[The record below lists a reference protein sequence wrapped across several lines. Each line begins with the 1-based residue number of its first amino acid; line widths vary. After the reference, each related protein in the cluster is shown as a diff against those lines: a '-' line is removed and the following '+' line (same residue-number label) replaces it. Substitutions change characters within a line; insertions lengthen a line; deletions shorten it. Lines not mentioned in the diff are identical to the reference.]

1 MVAPDTGN
9 AIVAGGA
16 GAAGSADAAALAAP
30 ACPWRVEEPG
40 GAAAPGGAPKRP
52 RPPKGGAGAVTR
64 LVTRPVTRQPAG
76 VCWAASPGNCIAP
89 ASATTAAAVT
99 AGVRNVAL
107 MNMPYVT
114 TTGEGVL
121 LLACEVTMTRGYAAP
136 AKTLPDTARM
146 PHYLAT

>member
-16 GAAGSADAAALAAP
+16 GAAGSAGAAAP
-30 ACPWRVEEPG
+30 AEPACPERAEEP

-114 TTGEGVL
+114 TTGEGLL
-121 LLACEVTMTRGYAAP
+121 LLACEVTMTRGDAAP
-136 AKTLPDTARM
+136 AKAC
-146 PHYLAT
+146 